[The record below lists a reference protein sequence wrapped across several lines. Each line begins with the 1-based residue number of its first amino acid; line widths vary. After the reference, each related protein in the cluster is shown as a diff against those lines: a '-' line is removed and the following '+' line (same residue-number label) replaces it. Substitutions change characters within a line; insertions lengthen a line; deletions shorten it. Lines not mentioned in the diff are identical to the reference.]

1 MEISSI
7 SSSSVWFS
15 LRSIMQ
21 RIRDEDLLLCS
32 ILFCEASNIVSMS
45 LWMAKISRYSH
56 QPTIISFIGFQIIA
70 TKVGLEMFNAV
81 SSSGLRSFFQAI
93 RVVSGD
99 RTFVMESVE
108 IYSMWYSIL
117 FGRLFTSDPVVSIW
131 GPSKIILWGWGAIQS
146 TSGILK
152 WIVR

>member
-15 LRSIMQ
+15 LRSITQ
-21 RIRDEDLLLCS
+21 RIKDEDLLLYF
-32 ILFCEASNIVSMS
+32 IWFCEASNIVSMS

-56 QPTIISFIGFQIIA
+56 QPTIRSFKRFQITA
-70 TKVGLEMFNAV
+70 TKVGLEMFNVV
-81 SSSGLRSFFQAI
+81 SSSGLRSFFQTI
-93 RVVSGD
+93 RLVAGD
-99 RTFVMESVE
+99 RTSFTESMG

-131 GPSKIILWGWGAIQS
+131 GLSKIILWGWGAIQS